1 MSNPRFTRT
10 WAAVGLLAA
19 LAAGCSKSPTAPTP
33 AAPAS
38 DQSQVTTTLSLS
50 DSLVDDNL
58 GETTIHSSATSA
70 RPATPAGIEVAITP
84 YAWWQTI
91 SAVQRSWSLAFADTD
106 STGHPSVCIA
116 TLTKRVTGSFVIVPA
131 SDTTTTIS
139 KPLDKTYTR
148 KVMLQ
153 RLLIGGVRVW
163 KVTEVTGALG
173 STPAPNNTCDIVSI
187 HLVATGVDTTLTD
200 PQQFFSLRHVIRF
213 AASDTVHLTVTT
225 TRSDD
230 PVFIHLNGLYRWRLH
245 NNLDNTYS
253 TQWVTSALGG
263 WRHMGIQVMTHA
275 TLYDDTA
282 PVDTE
287 AWHFPFRVLQPDID
301 YYP

>member
-1 MSNPRFTRT
+1 MMNPRFF
-10 WAAVGLLAA
+10 WALVPVGMAAV

-38 DQSQVTTTLSLS
+38 DQAQVVVTLGLA
-50 DSLVDDNL
+50 DSLVDDDL
-58 GETTIHSSATSA
+58 GESTLHSSATSA
-70 RPATPAGIEVAITP
+70 HPAGPDGIETPITP
-84 YAWWQTI
+84 YAWWQVVSGVSRT
-91 SAVQRSWSLAFADTD
+91 WTFAFADTD

-116 TLTKRVTGSFVIVPA
+116 TLTKHVTGSFVIVPA
-131 SDTTTTIS
+131 SDTTTTIT
-139 KPLDKTYTR
+139 KALDKTYTR
-148 KVMLQ
+148 KVMLE
-153 RLLIGGVRVW
+153 RLLINGVRIW
-163 KVTEVTGALG
+163 KVVEVTGALG
-173 STPAPNNTCDIVSI
+173 STPAPNNTCQIVSI

-200 PQQFFSLRHVIRF
+200 AQQFFSLRHVIRF
-213 AASDTVHLTVTT
+213 ATSDTVHLTVTT
-225 TRSDD
+225 SRNTDA
-230 PVFIHLNGLYRWRLH
+230 VFIHLNGIYRWRLH

-287 AWHFPFRVLQPDID
+287 AWHFPFRVLQPDLD